1 MPKSYLTL
9 LCLSFI
15 AAAGCTVS
23 DRKADTEGGKA
34 MGMEFDRI
42 VEAVGKD
49 DAIVLSGEGGSKV
62 LVSPRFQGR
71 IMTTRVGPIESV
83 GFVSLKTIAEGET
96 HPNFNNFGGQDRY
109 WLGPE
114 AGQYGIYFPPG
125 VDFDRKV
132 WQVPPDFD
140 RGPFKVVEK
149 DAGKVKFTRDISV
162 MNYIGTRFKAR
173 AEREVGLIPSAQL
186 SRALG
191 VDLPAGVNYCG
202 SYSEN
207 KLINAGDQPWKKE
220 TGLINIWILGQFE
233 PGEQTVIIAPFKPG
247 DGPAYRDEPY
257 FGKVK
262 PDRLKVVGNAVLL
275 RADARSEGKVGI
287 AQKRTGGLAG
297 SIDFQNHL
305 LVVVRFDVPKEE
317 AMYGNS
323 SWVKN
328 QPDPYSGDL
337 FQTYNSDR
345 SGSPDQRYAF
355 YELESVSPSV
365 ELDPGKGVLHRH
377 ETYCFQGDD
386 GKLKELARKILG
398 VDLDEVRKAMF

>member
-1 MPKSYLTL
+1 MSRTKL
-9 LCLSFI
+9 LFLSFL
-15 AAAGCTVS
+15 AAAGCTNP
-23 DRKADTEGGKA
+23 DRMTETKGGSNMA
-34 MGMEFDRI
+34 MTFDQI
-42 VEAVGKD
+42 VAAVGKD

-62 LVSPRFQGR
+62 LVSPRYQGR
-71 IMTTRVGPIESV
+71 IMTTKVGPIESV
-83 GFVSLKTIAEGET
+83 GFVSMKTIAEGET

-114 AGQYGIYFPPG
+114 AGQYGIYFAPG
-125 VDFDRKV
+125 ADYDRKV

-140 RGPFKVVEK
+140 KGPFKVEGK
-149 DAGKVKFTRDISV
+149 DAGKVKLSRDIAV

-173 AEREVGLIPSAQL
+173 AEREVGLIPAAGVS
-186 SRALG
+186 SALG

-207 KLINAGDQPWKKE
+207 RLINAGDQPWKKE
-220 TGLINIWILGQFE
+220 TGLINIWVLGQFE
-233 PGEQTVIIAPFKPG
+233 PGDQTVIIAPFKPG

-262 PDRLKVVGNAVLL
+262 PDRLKQVGNAVLL
-275 RADARSEGKVGI
+275 RADGRSEGKVGI
-287 AQKRTGGLAG
+287 AQMRTGGLAG
-297 SIDFQNHL
+297 SMDYQKHL
-305 LVVVRFDVPKEE
+305 LVVVRFDVPKEP
-317 AMYGNS
+317 ALYGNS

-355 YELESVSPSV
+355 YEMESVSPSV
-365 ELDPGKGVLHRH
+365 ELAPGKGVVHRH

-386 GKLKELARKILG
+386 AKLEELARKILG
-398 VDLDEVRKAMF
+398 VDLAEVKKAMF